1 MISFNIKKNNIQR
14 INKCLICSSK
24 ESQVISNVYYK
35 NKFIIFQT
43 SYCKK
48 CLYIFRSRR
57 PNIKWLEQAWKKREK
72 IQTQKKINYIN
83 DVIEIKREQ
92 RYKKL
97 FRFISQKI
105 KFNSILDVG
114 CGPGTG
120 LKHLIKL
127 KKKVYGIEPDLSRA
141 KIAKKNHVKIVKGK
155 IEDIKIK
162 RKFDLV
168 TCIQSLE
175 HFYDPK
181 KTLLSIKKIVKK
193 NGFIFI
199 EIPNYFNHVRSW
211 HDCLYLGHMSNF
223 IKESFLYLF
232 LKCELKPLYLCYTQT
247 GKYGEYNLGIISQNK
262 SYNYRNNPN
271 YINKGI
277 QKKIKKLTLYG
288 INNKKIKKK
297 IPLNVNL
304 EVINDLSLM
313 YKPSTNIKSSLV
325 ENIFERGCVYNYKIK
340 KYEITD
346 KENYRLKIKTN
357 RIDKKIKYKKYE

>member
-1 MISFNIKKNNIQR
+1 MISFNIKKNNIQK
-14 INKCLICSSK
+14 ISKCLICSSK

-57 PNIKWLEQAWKKREK
+57 PNIKWLEKAWKRREK
-72 IQTQKKINYIN
+72 IQTKKRISYIN
-83 DVIEIKREQ
+83 DIIEKKREQ

-97 FRFISQKI
+97 FKFISNKI
-105 KFNSILDVG
+105 KFNNLLDVG

-127 KKKVYGIEPDLSRA
+127 KKKIYGIEPDLSRA
-141 KIAKKNHVKIVKGK
+141 KIAKRNNVNIIKGK
-155 IEDIKIK
+155 IEDIKITK
-162 RKFDLV
+162 KFDLV

-211 HDCLYLGHMSNF
+211 HDCMYLGHMSNF

-232 LKCELKPLYLCYTQT
+232 LKCKLKPLYLCFTQT
-247 GKYGEYNLGIISQNK
+247 GNYGEYNLGIISQNR
-262 SYNYRNNPN
+262 NYSHHHKPN
-271 YINKGI
+271 YIHKGI
-277 QKKIKKLTLYG
+277 QKKIKKLTLCG
-288 INNKKIKKK
+288 IKNKKK
-297 IPLNVNL
+297 IPLDVNVNI
-304 EVINDLSLM
+304 INDLSLM

-346 KENYRLKIKTN
+346 KENYKLKVKINK
-357 RIDKKIKYKKYE
+357 IDKKIKHIMYD